1 MECIVSTIGSR
12 MRVKEVQI
20 QIQKGK
26 NKNTKSTQ
34 TYRTWTGVKKGGV
47 GDAIKTET

>member
-20 QIQKGK
+20 QKGR

-34 TYRTWTGVKKGGV
+34 TYSTRTGVKKGGV

>member
-12 MRVKEVQI
+12 MRVK
-20 QIQKGK
+20 IQKGK